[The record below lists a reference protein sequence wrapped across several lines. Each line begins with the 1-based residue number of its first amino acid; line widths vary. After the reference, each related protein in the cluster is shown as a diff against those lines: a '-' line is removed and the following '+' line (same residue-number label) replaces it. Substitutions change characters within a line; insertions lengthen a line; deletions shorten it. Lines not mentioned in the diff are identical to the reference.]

1 MKSLETGKL
10 YIKEMFEKS
19 RFYQIPDYQR
29 PYVWGTQQIVELLND
44 ISDAL
49 EADHEKEYFLGC
61 MIWNNVEIKQDGYK
75 IECQDIL
82 DGQQRFLTLYL
93 LHSVIRDLSTNT
105 DLKQKVQERL
115 MQRED
120 TIDNI
125 PARNRVLFSIRKD
138 KSFIDEWI
146 LNDNINHTDKS
157 QELSLIGKD
166 ESRSVSIRSM
176 ANGVVDMYD
185 WWNQRFHEFGDDENK
200 KQDYLFSFFRYL
212 SNKVLSLFLA
222 TPDNLDDAYNLF
234 TVLNSRGVQLR
245 AGDILKAQNLRQIQD
260 ESVRRELTVKWDE
273 QVDSIC
279 APLDSFDELLKY
291 IMLARIRFTSDKTRT
306 LGAGFEYLFK
316 RDDISQGEDFFKLV
330 SKYSEHFTKLT
341 SPESMDIPRDS
352 VTDFENLYFILS
364 STMGSQFLMPLMHY
378 RERFGDARI
387 FDFMVKLDNL
397 MSMAWLLGKRTL
409 QQRSFILIR
418 KMDEYATG
426 DGGITD
432 RADMFLS
439 DPALTYEFK
448 YQTSKTD
455 MYIQEFKELLESELW
470 GTFGG
475 SRLNKPR
482 YLLLK
487 LDMLFGNRNTKLSFN
502 RSISSL
508 EHLVPRNPIN
518 GLQEDDRQLHE
529 TWVHRLGNLV
539 LLDRKKNSSLSNQVF
554 SRKRE
559 RYHGA
564 FETRPYTNSIF
575 MNNHKWDIDNIKYQ
589 QHKIIAILCKYYED
603 NSPYGVNE
611 ARKNTVISS
620 ATIENSG

>member
-10 YIKEMFEKS
+10 YIKEIFGKS

-29 PYVWGTQQIVELLND
+29 PYVWGTQQIAELLND

-49 EADHEKEYFLGC
+49 EADREKEYFLGC

-82 DGQQRFLTLYL
+82 DGQQRFITLYL
-93 LHSVIRDLSTNT
+93 LHSVIRDLSSSS

-120 TIDNI
+120 KFDDI

-138 KSFIDEWI
+138 KSFIDDWI
-146 LNDNINHTDKS
+146 LNQEISLSDKS
-157 QELSLIGKD
+157 QKLSLIGKD
-166 ESRSVSIRSM
+166 DSKSVSIRSM
-176 ANGVVDMYD
+176 ANAVVDMYG
-185 WWNQRFHEFGDDENK
+185 WWNQRFHEFGDDETK
-200 KQDYLFSFFRYL
+200 KQEYLSSFFRYL
-212 SNKVLSLFLA
+212 SNNVLSLFLA

-260 ESVRRELTVKWDE
+260 ESVRKELTEKWDK

-279 APLDSFDELLKY
+279 EPLDSFDELLKY
-291 IMLARIRFTSDKTRT
+291 IMLSRIRFTSDKTRT

-316 RDDISQGEDFFKLV
+316 RDDVSQGEGFFKLV
-330 SKYSEHFTKLT
+330 SKYSEHFSKLT
-341 SPESMDIPRDS
+341 SPETMDIPNDS

-387 FDFMVKLDNL
+387 FDFLIKLDNL
-397 MSMAWLLGKRTL
+397 MSLAWLLGKRTL

-426 DGGITD
+426 DGSIID
-432 RADMFLS
+432 RAENFLS

-455 MYIQEFKELLESELW
+455 MYIHELKEMLESELW

-487 LDMLFGNRNTKLSFN
+487 LDMLFGNQNTKLSFN

-508 EHLVPRNPIN
+508 EHLVPRNPVN
-518 GLQEDDRQLHE
+518 GLMEEEKLPHE
-529 TWVHRLGNLV
+529 EWVHRLGNLV
-539 LLDRKKNSSLSNQVF
+539 LLDKKKNSSLSNQLF
-554 SRKRE
+554 SQKRE

-564 FETRPYTNSIF
+564 FETRPYTNSVF
-575 MNNHKWDIDNIKYQ
+575 MKNNKWDIDDIKNQ
-589 QHKIIAILCKYYED
+589 QEKIVSILCKYYED
-603 NSPYGVNE
+603 NSPQGVAE
-611 ARKNTVISS
+611 ARKS
-620 ATIENSG
+620 AVK

>member
-1 MKSLETGKL
+1 MKNLETGKL
-10 YIKEMFEKS
+10 YVKEIFDKS
-19 RFYQIPDYQR
+19 RFYQVPDYQR

-44 ISDAL
+44 LSDAM
-49 EADHEKEYFLGC
+49 EADSEKEYFLGC
-61 MIWNNVEIKQDGYK
+61 MIWNNVESRQDGYRFD
-75 IECQDIL
+75 CQDIL

-93 LHSVIRDLSTNT
+93 LHSVIRDLSTSK

-120 TIDNI
+120 KFDDI

-146 LNDNINHTDKS
+146 LNEQTDRLEKEK
-157 QELSLIGKD
+157 ELSSISNDDSK
-166 ESRSVSIRSM
+166 SVSIKSM
-176 ANGVVDMYD
+176 ANAVIDMYH
-185 WWNQRFHEFGDDENK
+185 WWDQRFSEFGEDTK
-200 KQDYLFSFFRYL
+200 KEQEYLTKFFRYL
-212 SNKVLSLFLA
+212 SNKVLALFLA

-245 AGDILKAQNLRQIQD
+245 AGDILKAQNLRHIQD
-260 ESVRRELTVKWDE
+260 EAVRKELTSQWDE
-273 QVDSIC
+273 QVDAVC
-279 APLDSFDELLKY
+279 EPLDSFDELLKY

-316 RDDISQGEDFFKLV
+316 RDDVTQGEGFFKLV
-330 SKYSEHFTKLT
+330 SKYSEHFSKL
-341 SPESMDIPRDS
+341 SNPETMDLPADS
-352 VTDFENLYFILS
+352 VTEFENLYFILS

-378 RERFGDARI
+378 RERFGDGRI
-387 FDFMVKLDNL
+387 FDFLIKLDNL

-426 DGGITD
+426 NGDID
-432 RADMFLS
+432 ERAEKFLR

-455 MYIQEFKELLESELW
+455 MYISEFRDLLESELW
-470 GTFGG
+470 GAFGG

-482 YLLLK
+482 YILLK
-487 LDMLFGNRNTKLSFN
+487 LDMLFGNKNTKLSFN
-502 RSISSL
+502 RSISSI
-508 EHLVPRNPIN
+508 EHLVPRKPIEE
-518 GLQEDDRQLHE
+518 LSDAEKIIHE
-529 TWVHRLGNLV
+529 EWVHRIGNLV
-539 LLDRKKNSSLSNQVF
+539 LLDRKKNSSLSNQNF

-559 RYHGA
+559 KFHGS

-575 MNNHKWDIDNIKYQ
+575 MNNYDWTTSDIQKQ
-589 QHKIIAILCKYYED
+589 QEKIIDLLCNYYYRNCPD
-603 NSPYGVNE
+603 GVDE
-611 ARKNTVISS
+611 ARSFAGKLFSQ
-620 ATIENSG
+620 A